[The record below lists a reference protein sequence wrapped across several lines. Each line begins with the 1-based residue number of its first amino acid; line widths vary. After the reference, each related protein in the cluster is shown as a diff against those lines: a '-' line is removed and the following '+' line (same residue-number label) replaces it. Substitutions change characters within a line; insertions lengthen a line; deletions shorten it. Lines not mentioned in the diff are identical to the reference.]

1 MLKPKL
7 GSLYSLE
14 VVLNLEKDEG
24 KNSIGKWQKRLLMQQ
39 EIQNHR
45 TVWAGSITNF
55 DVEFKNKITTRD

>member
-24 KNSIGKWQKRLLMQQ
+24 KNSIGK
-39 EIQNHR
+39 
-45 TVWAGSITNF
+45 
-55 DVEFKNKITTRD
+55 